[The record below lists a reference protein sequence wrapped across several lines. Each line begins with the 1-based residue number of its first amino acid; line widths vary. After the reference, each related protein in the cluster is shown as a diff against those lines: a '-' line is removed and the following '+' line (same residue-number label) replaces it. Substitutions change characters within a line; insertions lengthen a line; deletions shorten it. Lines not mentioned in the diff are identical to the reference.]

1 MKILWVKHGKL
12 LPVDAGG
19 KIRTYNIL
27 RYLASRHHVELLAP
41 YSGQQDLSYEKEL
54 AELFPGSIAI
64 CTNAPEDSDSAL
76 TQWSHYLTRT
86 LSRAPYAVEKFTS
99 RAVRKLVTE
108 KLDGRQFDVAVCDFL
123 AVSHNFPVVLKT
135 PTVLFQHNVE
145 SIIWQRQA
153 RWEKN
158 TIKRIVFKM
167 EAAKM
172 NRYEANALRRFQ
184 YIIAVSESDR
194 NLMSKEVAPQKIT
207 VVPTGVDLTQF
218 KAANDSEPAGHQ
230 VIFLGSMDWEANVD
244 AVSHFCQE
252 IWPLVLSEVPD
263 AKFRIVGRNPS
274 PSVKRLASQSVE
286 VTGTVPSV
294 TEYLQA
300 ASVVVVPLR
309 IGGGTRLKIFE
320 AMATG
325 KAVVSTTIGAEG
337 LEVQDGKDIF
347 LVDSPEAFAKRVV
360 DVLRNSALRGRIGKA
375 AAVTASK
382 HDWSCVA
389 PLFEKVL
396 SEVADSPSKTKSFG
410 VS

>member
-27 RYLASRHHVELLAP
+27 RYLASRHQVELLAP
-41 YSGQQDLSYEKEL
+41 YSGQQDFAYEREL
-54 AELFPGSIAI
+54 AGLFPGSIAI
-64 CTNAPEDSDSAL
+64 STNAPEDSDSAL
-76 TQWSHYLTRT
+76 TQWSHYAARSF
-86 LSRAPYAVEKFTS
+86 SRAPYAVEKFTS
-99 RAVRKLVTE
+99 GAVRKLVTE

-123 AVSHNFPVVLKT
+123 AVSHNFPTVLKT

-145 SIIWQRQA
+145 SMIWQRQA

-158 TIKRIVFKM
+158 TLKRVAFKM

-172 NRYEANALRRFQ
+172 NRYEANALRRFHHV
-184 YIIAVSESDR
+184 IAVSESDR
-194 NLMSKEVAPQKIT
+194 NLMSREVAHSQIT

-218 KAANDSEPAGHQ
+218 KAAKDAEPAGHQ
-230 VIFLGSMDWEANVD
+230 VIFLGSMDWEANID
-244 AVSHFCQE
+244 AVIYFCDE

-274 PSVKRLASQSVE
+274 PSVKRLASQSIE

-300 ASVVVVPLR
+300 ASVVVIPLR

-347 LVDSPEAFAKRVV
+347 LVDSPKEFASRVV
-360 DVLRNSALRGRIGKA
+360 DMLRDRTLRDRIGKA
-375 AAVTASK
+375 AAATASK

-396 SEVADSPSKTKSFG
+396 AEVVASLSAPSRVR